1 MTLVQIFT
9 CAGPSIEKTTLVK
22 GFSPTVLEKEL
33 DIQECPT
40 LHVHL
45 HRNKAK
51 AAGAGVAFSS
61 EQNKVLSFPQGSRV
75 LIITAA
81 FFS

>member
-9 CAGPSIEKTTLVK
+9 CAAPLIEKTTLVK
-22 GFSPTVLEKEL
+22 GFSPTVLGKEL

-51 AAGAGVAFSS
+51 PAGAGVAFSS
-61 EQNKVLSFPQGSRV
+61 EQNKVLSCPQGSTA

-81 FFS
+81 CFS